1 MITITYINGGRYKFK
16 RRLMTMKSISEQ
28 QRGGNAI
35 CSLCDDYMYSSQLN
49 YDVVYIE
56 MAGSLNHLKN
66 GWRTWIQKPY
76 IAVQVVTVCLE
87 KNRKSN
93 LSYYH
98 HIQCRSCGYCI

>member
-1 MITITYINGGRYKFK
+1 
-16 RRLMTMKSISEQ
+16 MTMKSISEQ

-76 IAVQVVTVCLE
+76 IVVSDSE
-87 KNRKSN
+87 KKIIEPASLLPTILLHDWLIMTNEF
-93 LSYYH
+93 LFF
-98 HIQCRSCGYCI
+98 G

>member
-1 MITITYINGGRYKFK
+1 MIAIIYISGGRYKFK

-76 IAVQVVTVCLE
+76 IVVVLVVPV
-87 KNRKSN
+87 
-93 LSYYH
+93 
-98 HIQCRSCGYCI
+98 

>member
-1 MITITYINGGRYKFK
+1 
-16 RRLMTMKSISEQ
+16 MTMKSISEQ

-76 IAVQVVTVCLE
+76 IVASDL
-87 KNRKSN
+87 KN
-93 LSYYH
+93 
-98 HIQCRSCGYCI
+98 

>member
-1 MITITYINGGRYKFK
+1 
-16 RRLMTMKSISEQ
+16 MKSISEQ

-76 IAVQVVTVCLE
+76 IVVVVTVWFGKKEEIKFESL
-87 KNRKSN
+87 
-93 LSYYH
+93 H
-98 HIQCRSCGYCI
+98 HIQCT